1 MHILHTHNMYV
12 YMHITYIYVCV
23 CVYVYVYILN
33 LSLLHCRFFTA
44 EPAGKSHMHVWLVI
58 YT

>member
-1 MHILHTHNMYV
+1 MYV
-12 YMHITYIYVCV
+12 YMHIKYIYVCV
-23 CVYVYVYILN
+23 CMCIYIYIYILI